1 MCGRMSAMEEED
13 RDAVIQINVN
23 NGPFTN
29 GHVVMKT
36 VSIDCM
42 LSLYHIG
49 HTPRTYTNIVTVT
62 RIHDRW

>member
-1 MCGRMSAMEEED
+1 MLAIEEEE

-29 GHVVMKT
+29 GHAVMKT

-42 LSLYHIG
+42 LSLYHIV
-49 HTPRTYTNIVTVT
+49 HTNIVTAT
-62 RIHDRW
+62 RILDPW

>member
-1 MCGRMSAMEEED
+1 MEEEE

-29 GHVVMKT
+29 GHAVMKT

-42 LSLYHIG
+42 LSLYHIVHIALA
-49 HTPRTYTNIVTVT
+49 HTPTTSYSNT
-62 RIHDRW
+62 HS